1 MNINVCSLSEAR
13 RDELW
18 RQASIYGRTPR
29 PAGAGWLLLLT
40 AAATVAAVAGRVSAG
55 ADLPTLVES
64 LAAIGAARGSYGLGG
79 AARLLSGIT
88 LAVGARFL
96 LRTWIMRERL
106 GTRAVPILL
115 TGSGALT
122 GLSGACAV
130 VLALVVANPSEA
142 ATLGGI
148 APAMAI
154 LDNLYGVAGRA
165 GFSLAGLAL
174 IAAAY
179 RMWRVGDVL
188 RFIAPGSAI
197 VGVAMPLVWIHAVI
211 VVHRVSGAAFVVWLT
226 LIGFMLVTGRVERIF
241 ASRVRGR

>member
-1 MNINVCSLSEAR
+1 MEMSMDPGPDPAAR
-13 RDELW
+13 R
-18 RQASIYGRTPR
+18 
-29 PAGAGWLLLLT
+29 AGWWLLLT
-40 AAATVAAVAGRVSAG
+40 AAATVVAVAGRVAAG
-55 ADLPTLVES
+55 ADLPTLAES
-64 LAAIGAARGSYGLGG
+64 LAAIGAARGSYGVGG

-88 LAVGARFL
+88 LAVGARYL

-106 GTRAVPILL
+106 GTRAVPLL
-115 TGSGALT
+115 LAGSGIVT
-122 GLSGACAV
+122 GLSGSCAV
-130 VLALVVANPSEA
+130 VLALVAPNPLEA
-142 ATLGGI
+142 AALDAI

-154 LDNLYGVAGRA
+154 LDSLHGVAGRA

-179 RMWRVGDVL
+179 RMWRIGDVL

-197 VGVAMPLVWIHAVI
+197 VGVAMQLVWIHAVI

-241 ASRVRGR
+241 ASRARGA

>member
-1 MNINVCSLSEAR
+1 MEPSIDLRPDDAAR
-13 RDELW
+13 R
-18 RQASIYGRTPR
+18 
-29 PAGAGWLLLLT
+29 AGWLLLIT
-40 AAATVAAVAGRVSAG
+40 VAATVVAVAGRVSAG
-55 ADLPTLVES
+55 ADLPTLEQS
-64 LAAIGAARGSYGLGG
+64 LAAIGAARRSYGLGG

-106 GTRAVPILL
+106 GTRAVPLLL

-122 GLSGACAV
+122 ALSGACAV
-130 VLALVVANPSEA
+130 VLALVAPNPLA
-142 ATLGGI
+142 AAALDAI

-154 LDNLYGVAGRA
+154 LDTLYGVAGRA

-197 VGVAMPLVWIHAVI
+197 VGVAMQLVWIHAVI

-226 LIGFMLVTGRVERIF
+226 LIGIMLVTGRVERIF
-241 ASRVRGR
+241 ASRARGR